1 MQQSGKK
8 VLSSDLRKKPEV
20 AAKLRLIRQ
29 PRSAP
34 GVTVVPTAAVVV
46 AAAGVAAAADLRSAL
61 LRCPS
66 RCAAA
71 RVRWP
76 RRQRSG
82 RQRAA
87 AASKP
92 LTSSAAETGS
102 L

>member
-20 AAKLRLIRQ
+20 AAKLRLIRR

-34 GVTVVPTAAVVV
+34 GVTVVPTAAGVV
-46 AAAGVAAAADLRSAL
+46 AAAGVAAAADLHTAL

-82 RQRAA
+82 RQRV